1 VTIITASGP
10 LPSYVGKASFM
21 CVDPLAWSRSM
32 KPGTIVGIVLI
43 VLGVLGLAMGG
54 FSFTRK
60 EKVVDLGPIEAT
72 ADKKESV
79 AIPPVLG
86 ALALVSGVV
95 LVVAGSRRA

>member
-1 VTIITASGP
+1 
-10 LPSYVGKASFM
+10 
-21 CVDPLAWSRSM
+21 M
-32 KPGTIVGIVLI
+32 KLGAMVGIILI
-43 VLGVLGLAMGG
+43 VLGVVGLAMGG

-86 ALALVSGVV
+86 AVAIVGGVLLV
-95 LVVAGSRRA
+95 AATSRRR